1 MSFGAGVGVCDRTS
15 VEGRRGGRVGA
26 GCGCV
31 SAQEV
36 VVGTCVCKNAGVAV
50 GTFVGAS
57 RSGSGLGRAERVVG
71 VSGVFN
77 LKTPPGA
84 LGSLLKKKKLHELL
98 KL

>member
-71 VSGVFN
+71 VSGCVQPKDSARSFGK
-77 LKTPPGA
+77 LTQ
-84 LGSLLKKKKLHELL
+84 KKKTS
-98 KL
+98 

>member
-15 VEGRRGGRVGA
+15 VEGRRAAGWARGRW
-26 GCGCV
+26 CGCV

-57 RSGSGLGRAERVVG
+57 RRGSGLGRVERVW
-71 VSGVFN
+71 
-77 LKTPPGA
+77 A
-84 LGSLLKKKKLHELL
+84 
-98 KL
+98 